1 MVTLSIIPNDN
12 TDVDEFVKSI
22 CFVSS
27 DIIGITKKDSE
38 IQVETTENCNL
49 EELKEQLQKMMQK
62 YKLVNKEQEIF
73 FENTIDGRTFFDL
86 EGCNSDVIDFGNG
99 QIGFGEKGK
108 FLLEYL
114 DSLFADIAFSLNA
127 EEKLYPVML
136 SVKE

>member
-99 QIGFGEKGK
+99 QIGRASCRER
-108 FLLEYL
+108 
-114 DSLFADIAFSLNA
+114 
-127 EEKLYPVML
+127 V
-136 SVKE
+136 